1 MIWWLSLGLSLIP
14 FSFGLVYLWRRKDG
28 SPASVVVTEKLTI
41 EGPVGFVVFA
51 LGLAGCALSISH
63 LLPPS
68 LLTDPPTG
76 HVRAV
81 DRIAPR
87 NDRARVRVTMDDD
100 RIDVH
105 NGDYMVA
112 LARNAPTRLPVA
124 LGNLD
129 SDTTAL
135 LRVSAVAP
143 GDVKATLDSFAAEE
157 AAVAADEAAVA
168 TVSPVWPK
176 QRVVLID
183 HNEKVARDQ
192 VRQAVEEAGFAP
204 LALRH
209 YYLRRVVDRADD
221 FLWDHSSGFFA
232 AEVLLAK
239 GEAHHKVGEIDAAI
253 AAYERFQDRFHAHPA
268 AARMP
273 QRIAYLRGHGE
284 DAEPPATTMTLAAFT
299 APAAGVVPASAI
311 AVRAS
316 SVLPPRGRVDYD
328 AANLLDGDPG
338 TAWSEGAPESGIGV
352 TIRFRFARALDVDAI
367 RLSNGYAKS
376 SGLFGANGSVTR
388 LRVRT
393 DRRTITVRV
402 RDTPEPQTL
411 RLPAG
416 RTRTVELRIVAV
428 RAGRFPNTMLSEI
441 EFLA

>member
-1 MIWWLSLGLSLIP
+1 
-14 FSFGLVYLWRRKDG
+14 
-28 SPASVVVTEKLTI
+28 
-41 EGPVGFVVFA
+41 
-51 LGLAGCALSISH
+51 
-63 LLPPS
+63 
-68 LLTDPPTG
+68 
-76 HVRAV
+76 
-81 DRIAPR
+81 
-87 NDRARVRVTMDDD
+87 MDDD

-273 QRIAYLRGHGE
+273 QRIAYLRGQGE
-284 DAEPPATTMTLAAFT
+284 HAEPPTTTMTLAAFT
-299 APAAGVVPASAI
+299 VGRAPAAGVVAASDI

-338 TAWSEGAPESGIGV
+338 TAWSEGAPGIRRSG
-352 TIRFRFARALDVDAI
+352 
-367 RLSNGYAKS
+367 
-376 SGLFGANGSVTR
+376 
-388 LRVRT
+388 
-393 DRRTITVRV
+393 
-402 RDTPEPQTL
+402 
-411 RLPAG
+411 
-416 RTRTVELRIVAV
+416 
-428 RAGRFPNTMLSEI
+428 
-441 EFLA
+441 

>member
-14 FSFGLVYLWRRKDG
+14 FNFGLVYLWRRKDG
-28 SPASVVVTEKLTI
+28 SPASVAVTEKLTI

-51 LGLAGCALSISH
+51 LGLAGCALSIYN

-81 DRIAPR
+81 ERVAPR
-87 NDRARVRVTMDDD
+87 NDRARVRVRMDDD

-112 LARNAPTRLPVA
+112 LARNAPRRLPVA

-157 AAVAADEAAVA
+157 AAVAAEEAAVA
-168 TVSPVWPK
+168 GVRPVWPK

-192 VRQAVEEAGFAP
+192 VRQAVEDAGFAP

-209 YYLRRVVDRADD
+209 HYLRRVVDRADD

-284 DAEPPATTMTLAAFT
+284 HAEPPATTMTLAAFT

-338 TAWSEGAPESGIGV
+338 TAWSEGSPGSGIGV

-367 RLSNGYAKS
+367 RLRNGYAKS

-393 DRRTITVRV
+393 ERRTITVRV
-402 RDTPEPQTL
+402 RDTPGPQTL

-416 RTRTVELRIVAV
+416 RTRTVELRILDV